1 MIFYEERT
9 GYVENCMFIV
19 KFYFDDN
26 SFLSKTAVILI
37 AGRIASGTT
46 IPLSIWNL
54 GEGAS
59 TEVGRTFFQW
69 NDKS

>member
-9 GYVENCMFIV
+9 GYVENCMFIF

-26 SFLSKTAVILI
+26 NSFLSKTDVILI

-46 IPLSIWNL
+46 IPLSI
-54 GEGAS
+54 
-59 TEVGRTFFQW
+59 
-69 NDKS
+69 

>member
-1 MIFYEERT
+1 MHLFVWIIDGVSVLSLSYIRYMIFYEERT

-46 IPLSIWNL
+46 IPLSI
-54 GEGAS
+54 
-59 TEVGRTFFQW
+59 
-69 NDKS
+69 

>member
-1 MIFYEERT
+1 MQRIAYF
-9 GYVENCMFIV
+9 FL
-19 KFYFDDN
+19 KFYFDGNN
-26 SFLSKTAVILI
+26 SCLSKTAVILI

-46 IPLSIWNL
+46 IPLSIWML

-59 TEVGRTFFQW
+59 TKVGRTFFQR